1 MLRPAGAEEIPR
13 RPFSLHPNLSE
24 GLSVKKILLVEGPH
38 PIDGLSSAL
47 FRRRECVLLVASSGA
62 EALTVAKADQPD
74 LVMYDARL
82 TDYSPEEFV
91 KALHGKHD
99 EIPVI
104 VIADI
109 ALVLRETAM
118 LRSGASAVIF
128 HPIDQIA
135 LNTKVCE
142 LVGISMRRH
151 VRTFVK
157 MKVDATIGAQ
167 TLFATISNVSLGGV
181 LVDSERPMKIG
192 DIIKLSF
199 FLPGD
204 DVPITVIS
212 KVVRSVGTEGQSFGC
227 QFLDIS
233 DSCRHRIHSFVTASD
248 GDTP

>member
-1 MLRPAGAEEIPR
+1 M
-13 RPFSLHPNLSE
+13 
-24 GLSVKKILLVEGPH
+24 KKILLVEGPH

-47 FRRRECVLLVASSGA
+47 FRRRECVLLVASSGS
-62 EALTVAKADQPD
+62 EALEVAAADHPD

-82 TDYSPEEFV
+82 PDFTPEDFV
-91 KALHGKHD
+91 RTLQGAHED
-99 EIPVI
+99 VPVI
-104 VIADI
+104 VVADI

-118 LRSGASAVIF
+118 LRSGASAVLY
-128 HPIDQIA
+128 HPLDQVA

-157 MKVDATIGAQ
+157 MKVDATIGAR

-181 LVDSERPMKIG
+181 LVDSEQPMKIG

-212 KVVRSVGTEGQSFGC
+212 KVVRTVGSEEQSFGC
-227 QFLDIS
+227 QFLDLS
-233 DSCRHRIHSFVTASD
+233 DSCRHRIHEFVTAAD
-248 GDTP
+248 GDGS